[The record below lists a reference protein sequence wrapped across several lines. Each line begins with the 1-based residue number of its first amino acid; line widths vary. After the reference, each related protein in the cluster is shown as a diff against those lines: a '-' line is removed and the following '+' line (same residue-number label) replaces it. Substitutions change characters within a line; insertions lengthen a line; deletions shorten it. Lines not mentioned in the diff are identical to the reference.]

1 MINKSAAVCSLYLV
15 TVGSHQYLDTVI
27 LKLNG
32 SVVDEV

>member
-15 TVGSHQYLDTVI
+15 TVGSHQYLDTII

-32 SVVDEV
+32 PVVDEV